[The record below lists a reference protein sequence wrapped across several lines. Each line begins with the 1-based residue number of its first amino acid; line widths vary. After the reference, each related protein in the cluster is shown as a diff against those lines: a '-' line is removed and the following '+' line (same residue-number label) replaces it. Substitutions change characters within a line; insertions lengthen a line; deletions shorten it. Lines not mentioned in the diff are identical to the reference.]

1 MLLNLVFLFRCRCK
15 GHLLL
20 FIAVCLFSLAGC
32 RSPEPPEA
40 PKTANQPPVQA
51 GAESSPPATG
61 VVAPA
66 PHTPL
71 LAEEYRPAPS
81 PAAADD
87 EAEPLQK
94 PNRPMVAIIID
105 DMGYNQQLG
114 RQFLQLKTRLS
125 FSFLPYAPFTG
136 ELALLAR
143 QSGHEILVHLPME
156 PKEKK
161 WQLEPGTLLVTDS
174 PDQIRRKIEGML
186 TAMPHATGASNHMG
200 SRFSEDGKGMLVVMT
215 TLQERSFFF
224 VDSFTSAS
232 SKGLATA
239 RRLHLP
245 SARRH
250 LFLDNVQEATAICR
264 QLDLLATLAKRQGQ
278 AIGIGHPYQATF
290 AALTQCGNDAL
301 QAVEM
306 VGVRRLVH

>member
-1 MLLNLVFLFRCRCK
+1 MLLNLVFHFRCRCK

-32 RSPEPPEA
+32 RSPESPEP
-40 PKTANQPPVQA
+40 PKTANQPIVQT
-51 GAESSPPATG
+51 GAESSPPTAA
-61 VVAPA
+61 VVAPE
-66 PHTPL
+66 PQTPL
-71 LAEEYRPAPS
+71 LAEEYRPTPS
-81 PAAADD
+81 LVATDD
-87 EAEPLQK
+87 EAEPGQK
-94 PNRPMVAIIID
+94 PKRPMVAIIID

-114 RQFLQLKTRLS
+114 RQFLQLEPRLS
-125 FSFLPYAPFTG
+125 FSFLPHAPFTE
-136 ELALLAR
+136 ELALLAK
-143 QSGHEILVHLPME
+143 QTGHEILVHLPME
-156 PKEKK
+156 PKDQK

-174 PDQIRRKIEGML
+174 PEQIRRKIEGML

-200 SRFSEDGKGMLVVMT
+200 SRFTEDGKGMLVVMN
-215 TLQERSFFF
+215 TLRERSLFFI
-224 VDSFTSAS
+224 DSFTSTA

-250 LFLDNVQEATAICR
+250 LFLDNIQEATAICR
-264 QLDLLATLAKRQGQ
+264 QIDLLVTLAEHQGQ
-278 AIGIGHPYQATF
+278 AIGIGHPYPATF

-301 QAVEM
+301 QTVEM